1 MLVCEAMTTD
11 VEIVHPRQSIRE
23 AAHLMAQLDI
33 GVLPVADGDHLVGMI
48 TDRDIAVRAV
58 ASGAL
63 PQARVGEF
71 MTPEVKYCYADD
83 DLDEVLD
90 NMADLKV
97 RRLPV
102 LNDDKRLVGI
112 LSLSDA
118 AQDYRPKMAGQ
129 TLSRITRPGGQ
140 HTQMP
145 MRNGY

>member
-1 MLVCEAMTTD
+1 MKVFQAMTPTAR
-11 VEIVHPRQSIRE
+11 IVSPNDTLQT
-23 AAHLMAQLDI
+23 AAQIMCDCDF
-33 GVLPVADGDHLVGMI
+33 GFLPVGRNDRLVGMI

-71 MTPEVKYCYADD
+71 MTPEGKYCYADD